1 MLKRI
6 IGFVWRAVPGR
17 LRSGGVWLVEPRF
30 RVTAAAVVINEARQV
45 LLLKH
50 VLRKGN
56 GWGIPGGFLEKG
68 EQPEEA
74 LRRELR
80 EETGLEIESAEI
92 VTARTVAGASQIEL
106 LFLCY
111 PKTGSRAEPQSL
123 EIKSA
128 RWVALQSLPPELGR
142 DQRRLIERAL
152 AEEKDAG
159 SSAPRK
165 LG

>member
-17 LRSGGVWLVEPRF
+17 LRRGGVWLIEPRF
-30 RVTAAAVVINEARQV
+30 RVTAAAVVINEAREV

-50 VLRKGN
+50 VLRKGS

-68 EQPEEA
+68 EQPEDA

-80 EETGLEIESAEI
+80 EETGLEIKSAEI
-92 VTARTVAGASQIEL
+92 VMARTIRGAGQIEL

-111 PKTGSRAEPQSL
+111 PKTDSRAEAQSL

-128 RWVALQSLPPELGR
+128 RWVALHQLPPELGR

-152 AEEKDAG
+152 VKEKDAG
-159 SSAPRK
+159 SSAPQTLR
-165 LG
+165 